1 MKKLLWLAVCAL
13 MAFGSLLPVGVSAQ
27 SGDDPPQPPP
37 PGITIQNV
45 TLSCTGL
52 VTFNVANPND
62 IGANRQAYISIY
74 RITELFGGGDF
85 SESLQGQLFLLTQGQ
100 ASYSYQFSNGS
111 TWSENYQMD
120 KIYASVGDNGGNSN
134 FGRSET
140 LSCFTG
146 PPLAPTTYTL
156 DSAMC
161 DGTGRVT
168 VTMDPRLDVLYGY
181 YVAAFDADTGALA
194 PGTQRQ
200 TLNFSFT
207 QSQSFSLGSLAGTK
221 NVVVNFQGIH
231 QGETDLTK
239 GSSIEL
245 DCYVPVPEPP
255 ITPGD
260 PAPNSF
266 QVTSYNRVCTD
277 DSFRMTWTGTNLSR
291 LTYFFVDQDNE
302 YGTPRMYV
310 LDPSVGSLQTS
321 VDLANWGAIVVWP
334 KFTNGDEDEWK
345 TYWVEP
351 CGTPIDPSPSP
362 SPTATT
368 APVPTATAPVPT
380 ATQIPD
386 VTPTPVPNTFAL
398 TSAQRMCTDQSFKVT
413 WTGSNLTSVEFAL
426 SNTSDNWTS
435 GWLTADPASGAFT
448 APVDHHGYDKVIAH
462 VKFADGST
470 AQADADVGT
479 CAEAPAPP
487 PTVPPSQPAPS
498 KPAPSQPSA
507 VTSLPVTGTGND
519 PVNGL
524 AILVALAAVAASGV
538 LGFAVSRKPTKS

>member
-13 MAFGSLLPVGVSAQ
+13 MAFGSLIPVGVSAQ

-37 PGITIQNV
+37 PSITIQNV

-85 SESLQGQLFLLTQGQ
+85 SDLQQGQLFLLTQGQ

-111 TWSENYQMD
+111 TWPENYKMD

-168 VTMDPRLDVLYGY
+168 VTMDPRLDALYGY
-181 YVAAFDADTGALA
+181 YVAAFDADTGALV

-200 TLNFSFT
+200 TLRFSFT

-231 QGETDLTK
+231 QGDTDLTK

-260 PAPNSF
+260 PASNSF

-277 DSFRMTWTGTNLSR
+277 DSFTMTWTGTSLSK
-291 LTYFFVDQDNE
+291 LTYYFSDQDDE
-302 YGTPRMYV
+302 YSTPYMYIS
-310 LDPSVGSLQTS
+310 DPSVGSLQTS
-321 VDLANWGAIVVWP
+321 VDLANWGWISVRP
-334 KFTNGDEDEWK
+334 QFTNGDEGKWQSF
-345 TYWVEP
+345 YLEP
-351 CGTPIDPSPSP
+351 CGASPDPSPSP
-362 SPTATT
+362 SPTAT
-368 APVPTATAPVPT
+368 TAPVPT

-398 TSAQRMCTDQSFKVT
+398 TSAQRMCTDQSFKAT

-435 GWLTADPASGAFT
+435 GWLMADPATGVFT
-448 APVDHHGYDKVIAH
+448 APVDHHGYDKVMARATY
-462 VKFADGST
+462 ADGST
-470 AQADADVGT
+470 TQADADVGT
-479 CAEAPAPP
+479 CAETPAPP

-498 KPAPSQPSA
+498 QPGA
-507 VTSLPVTGTGND
+507 VTSLPVTGTGYG

-524 AILVALAAVAASGV
+524 AILVALAAVAVSGV